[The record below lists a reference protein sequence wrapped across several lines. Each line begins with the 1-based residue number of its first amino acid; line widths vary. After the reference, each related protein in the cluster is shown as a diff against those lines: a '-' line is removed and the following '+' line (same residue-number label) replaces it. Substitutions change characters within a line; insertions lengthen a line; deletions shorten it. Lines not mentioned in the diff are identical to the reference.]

1 MFPVSEIMG
10 FEHVA
15 GNSLNYDENTGDRQ
29 STCHQRVL
37 IFHI

>member
-15 GNSLNYDENTGDRQ
+15 GNSLNYDENTGDRNQ
-29 STCHQRVL
+29 LVTKES
-37 IFHI
+37 